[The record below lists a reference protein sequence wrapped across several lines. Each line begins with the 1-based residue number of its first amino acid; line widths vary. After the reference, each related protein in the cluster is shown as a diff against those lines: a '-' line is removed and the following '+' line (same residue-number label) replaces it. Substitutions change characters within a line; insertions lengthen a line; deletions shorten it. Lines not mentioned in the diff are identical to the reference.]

1 MLGVQLDI
9 VPADLNE
16 AAIAVGLD
24 PMGAVQ
30 HVARAKAQA
39 VDGSGRPVLA
49 ADTGVILNGELLG
62 KPRDRAHGAELLAA
76 QSGQSVQVVSCVA
89 VKDAAGE
96 IDDRLAISTLSVE
109 TLNDSTI
116 ANYLATGEADDK
128 AGRSP
133 CRAQRRSSPA
143 WSTDHGQTLW
153 ACRWQRPSSCW
164 QTSALTPKRRRSRS
178 QSSRAA

>member
-1 MLGVQLDI
+1 MLGVQLDV
-9 VPADLNE
+9 VPADLDE
-16 AAIAVGLD
+16 TAIAVGLD
-24 PMGAVQ
+24 PMEAVQ

-128 AGRSP
+128 AG
-133 CRAQRRSSPA
+133 ALAVQGA
-143 WSTDHGQTLW
+143 
-153 ACRWQRPSSCW
+153 AKVF
-164 QTSALTPKRRRSRS
+164 TSLVDGSRS
-178 QSSRAA
+178 NVVGLPLAETIELLANVGIDAQTPT